1 MPSGNRKFIPLPALA
16 IAAVVSIFPVDV
28 SAAATV
34 RVVGPGQGVPE
45 GPISSL
51 LVSENRLYVGTR
63 GKGLFL
69 HELEGGQTRRVTRSD
84 GLPSDDVT
92 SLAKFRGKIYVGTSD
107 GIGVAEGS
115 AWSVLREVV
124 NVRMNNVFLSATPDG
139 RELWAGAV
147 SLAGGTARF
156 DGTAW
161 HFIGGEGRGLFNN
174 VNSFAFHPGGVILGG
189 QSGAVYLRKGDDIE
203 PLGPGFP
210 QANVFGVAERG
221 GTIYAGTSM
230 GLFLWRGSRWE
241 KAIVPEP
248 AAGGAV
254 YAFVRSGTDLFVGG
268 SKGLLLLD
276 RNGNSRFL
284 SGERGFPAGAV
295 TALAEDGGTIYAGTG
310 KGVAVLR
317 GWSE

>member
-1 MPSGNRKFIPLPALA
+1 MPARDRKRLPLIALA
-16 IAAVVSIFPVDV
+16 LASVVAVVPPGSP
-28 SAAATV
+28 AAATV
-34 RVVGPGQGVPE
+34 RVVGPGQGIPE

-51 LVSENRLYVGTR
+51 LVVEDRLYVGIR

-69 HELEGGQTRRVTRSD
+69 HELKGGRTRHVTRND

-92 SLAKFRGKIYVGTSD
+92 SLAQFRGKIYVGTSD
-107 GIGVAEGS
+107 GIGVAEGD
-115 AWSVLREVV
+115 AWSVLKEAA

-147 SLAGGTARF
+147 YLAGGTVRF
-156 DGTAW
+156 DGKEW
-161 HFIGGEGRGLFNN
+161 KFMGGEGRGLFSS
-174 VNSFAFHPGGVILGG
+174 VNSFAFYPGGVVLGA
-189 QSGAVYLRKGDDIE
+189 QSGAVYLRKGNDVE
-203 PLGPGFP
+203 SLHPGFP
-210 QANVFGVAERG
+210 PANVFGVAERG

-248 AAGGAV
+248 FAGAAV

-295 TALAEDGGTIYAGTG
+295 TALAEDGGTIYAATG
-310 KGVAVLR
+310 EGVAVIR